1 MEIVWLIVAGV
12 SLGFFVHAMINVGWH
27 KAYVFLIF
35 VGLSLLMYLW
45 RRSLRKSEQENDR
58 TGF

>member
-1 MEIVWLIVAGV
+1 MEIVWLFVAVV
-12 SLGFFVHAMINVGWH
+12 SLGFFVHAMINFGWQ

-45 RRSLRKSEQENDR
+45 RKRLRKTEEQEQEQE
-58 TGF
+58 